1 MPSPKRRRL
10 SLDDDDEDRVALVQ
24 KTASSRQLSFGAYP
38 GSTYIRLP
46 HPGSK
51 PSLARVGT
59 TTGIG
64 MRSVARLGAAPAM
77 TRSAIAGIM
86 TRPTTT
92 TRWNT
97 VQFAYPRFITSICL
111 WSRQT
116 VITPCLHSLFCWECI
131 RAWSDQSRKAKLIYN
146 IRSNKDFQTHH
157 LVPLRSP
164 STSTAAE
171 DHRLLA
177 TSSSRPA
184 SSTSHRRPS
193 VTSLP
198 RYALYGRRSE
208 ADTSP
213 AAGMDEA
220 TWREQVNERALERR
234 RFVYR
239 QGLFA
244 KHVASNRYTRFK
256 PFGPDKLNNN
266 AIKNKVLVFV
276 RRELQV
282 FSSVDVAFLTT
293 YILSIASQLDL
304 RSAAAIRLLAD
315 FVPQAQAEHLAHEIV
330 TFARSPFDKLE
341 DYDRFVQYGRPEKV
355 EVPRGEE
362 RDREREREREPR
374 FGKGVDGRRGWE
386 ASNGRYDRGDH
397 DSRWARSDSYDRRVE
412 EGSRSRNRSRDRYD
426 RGNDHRD
433 ARRRSPSSA
442 PRSPVLA
449 ARPPPRA
456 PSRQSL
462 DRPPSRP
469 SSRRSDLDSTR
480 STATIEPGVDEGS
493 SDILSLFGTPLRES
507 TPPPTNGV
515 TSSTTH
521 DAPDASAGAAK
532 VSLSIFGI
540 AKSATPIVDTVER
553 TKSKTTID
561 EVSPV
566 ELVSNN
572 SPEPSLTNE
581 VRSAES
587 KRRSSTISREELQS
601 RLMAEYRTALSNKI
615 TPPVVAEVYPSS
627 PPPPTPLPPPVVAP
641 SSPPLPKTMTNWA
654 ARGQLA
660 ARALELK
667 QKLLKNR
674 RLRAES
680 ITKSQIS
687 PSTKDSPPMI
697 DEAPS
702 RNLPYDEPM
711 IPSKK
716 MIYSEAKRRLVLERL
731 EQEKRLVAQA
741 VSPSSSL
748 LESSTIAFTE
758 DALAS
763 EALLRRTL
771 QANKSEK
778 RAAELKERLYKKRLM
793 RESKGKVEGR

>member
-10 SLDDDDEDRVALVQ
+10 SLDNDDEDRIPLFQ
-24 KTASSRQLSFGAYP
+24 KTASSRQLSFDLTASSGVREP
-38 GSTYIRLP
+38 RRSFSR
-46 HPGSK
+46 
-51 PSLARVGT
+51 PSRDYDRDRDVLRRRSSASEDEVGDRGHHHKT
-59 TTGIG
+59 DEDDDDDE
-64 MRSVARLGAAPAM
+64 VEHCA
-77 TRSAIAGIM
+77 
-86 TRPTTT
+86 
-92 TRWNT
+92 
-97 VQFAYPRFITSICL
+97 ICL
-111 WSRQT
+111 SPIHNKT

-198 RYALYGRRSE
+198 RHALYGRRNES
-208 ADTSP
+208 ATSP

-244 KHVASNRYTRFK
+244 KHVASNRYTGFK

-266 AIKNKVLVFV
+266 TIKNKVLVFV

-362 RDREREREREPR
+362 RDREPR
-374 FGKGVDGRRGWE
+374 FGKGVDSRRGWE

-397 DSRWARSDSYDRRVE
+397 DSRWARRVSYDRRGD
-412 EGSRSRNRSRDRYD
+412 EGSHYRIRSKDRHD

-433 ARRRSPSSA
+433 TRRRSPSSA

-462 DRPPSRP
+462 NRPPSPSRP
-469 SSRRSDLDSTR
+469 SSRHSNLDSTR
-480 STATIEPGVDEGS
+480 PTATLEPGADEGS
-493 SDILSLFGTPLRES
+493 SGILSLFGTPLREPTPPS
-507 TPPPTNGV
+507 HSVPPPTNGV
-515 TSSTTH
+515 TFSTTH
-521 DAPDASAGAAK
+521 EAPDASAGAAK

-540 AKSATPIVDTVER
+540 AKSATPMVNTIER

-566 ELVSNN
+566 SPVSNH
-572 SPEPSLTNE
+572 SPEPSSTSE
-581 VRSAES
+581 VRSSES
-587 KRRSSTISREELQS
+587 QRRSSTISREELQS

-615 TPPVVAEVYPSS
+615 TPPPHVLAEVSPSS
-627 PPPPTPLPPPVVAP
+627 PSPPSPPPVVGP
-641 SSPPLPKTMTNWA
+641 SSPPLPKTITNWA

-660 ARALELK
+660 ARGLELK
-667 QKLLKNR
+667 QKLLKK
-674 RLRAES
+674 RLRVESS
-680 ITKSQIS
+680 ITNSQIS
-687 PSTKDSPPMI
+687 PKTKDSLTI
-697 DEAPS
+697 EENPS
-702 RNLPYDEPM
+702 RNILYDDPM
-711 IPSKK
+711 ITSKK
-716 MIYSEAKRRLVLERL
+716 IIYSEAKGQLILERL
-731 EQEKRLVAQA
+731 EHEKQLITQA
-741 VSPSSSL
+741 VSPSPSSL
-748 LESSTIAFTE
+748 LEPSSIASTE
-758 DALAS
+758 IALAS

-778 RAAELKERLYKKRLM
+778 RAGELKERLYKKRLM
-793 RESKGKVEGR
+793 RESKGKVEGP